1 MIQFMLDKE
10 RLVGHTEKSSA
21 PRCGRKSLRVHMD
34 YSTVFTTVNHFRRSR
49 LGAGHQSPPAAHPSL
64 KGTQPLLYLHQGL
77 GPPVAE
83 DPNVP
88 GTHRKPKAPGEVNVP
103 QQVFHQ
109 RQRSLLQYL
118 LSGNALLSGI
128 THTNS
133 GTLRK
138 FLHKG
143 RSP

>member
-1 MIQFMLDKE
+1 MLVTN
-10 RLVGHTEKSSA
+10 RLLLHTLPSKAHNPCSIYTRDWA
-21 PRCGRKSLRVHMD
+21 LLWLRH
-34 YSTVFTTVNHFRRSR
+34 
-49 LGAGHQSPPAAHPSL
+49 
-64 KGTQPLLYLHQGL
+64 
-77 GPPVAE
+77 
-83 DPNVP
+83 PNVR